1 MAPGVST
8 ACGWTG
14 LRGTESSGVRKGT
27 PVPVEWGA
35 AEKFP
40 ALQFEIN
47 PIFHTPGEGQECGS
61 WNQPSLPNTRSL
73 PILTADGAAESSLL
87 FVRFPSP
94 GTEKQRNWE
103 WEKGGHS
110 QIPLRQPS
118 FRRPV
123 CPESAVGKEQAWA
136 PTEFRGPRE
145 AFLRAP
151 VSTSRGKDWEWV
163 GRATKG
169 IEGRLPRDCLF
180 QLDDLGQVI
189 LPPCASV
196 FSSVKRG

>member
-1 MAPGVST
+1 MSGRVPRFLWSGERQRNSPPSSLRSIPSSTRPGRARNAVLGTNPHSQTPEVSPYSRRMELRKVPSSSS
-8 ACGWTG
+8 GSPV
-14 LRGTESSGVRKGT
+14 LEQRSRGTGNGKR
-27 PVPVEWGA
+27 
-35 AEKFP
+35 
-40 ALQFEIN
+40 
-47 PIFHTPGEGQECGS
+47 
-61 WNQPSLPNTRSL
+61 
-73 PILTADGAAESSLL
+73 
-87 FVRFPSP
+87 
-94 GTEKQRNWE
+94 
-103 WEKGGHS
+103 GGHS